1 MRVLR
6 LLISS
11 PCFLA
16 WGTVAVISAGFNASA
31 QSTIDLSFNLDVD
44 YVLAN
49 PVNFYRG
56 AGSVTPFGGAMLTGT
71 FSTSASLEIT
81 LPDGS
86 FDIASTAI
94 TASANE
100 CTIIGTI
107 TGGTGVFAHS
117 SGSVNLNY
125 SPCGP
130 DVPPV
135 GSVQLTGTG
144 SITIPSGG
152 AFVVAPS
159 ALTFSFPQGSPPSN
173 TQEILLENGTLLNVP
188 YTIATGSQSWLSVS
202 PSSGSVGA
210 LTISPAAVAVNS
222 AGLTA
227 GTYTGSV
234 IVSAVGRQ
242 FVVSVTVLVNSAP
255 EIVLSQTGLRFQA
268 VTGGSATSPQS
279 IAVINSGAGS
289 LNFAAKA
296 STLAGGNWLSV
307 SPSSGTSSASSA
319 GSVTATVNP
328 AGLQPGD
335 YYGQIQFTAS
345 GAANSP
351 QIATVVLNVVSPDNS
366 PGAFVQPSGLI
377 FVGTAGGTNPAAKN
391 LSITNPSPT
400 PLNFLGTAF
409 ATSGSTSWIKASPT
423 SGSVSATQP
432 ATVSVQ
438 PSVQGL
444 APGVYIGE
452 LVLNFIS
459 NNPAA
464 AQSSQILQIE
474 ILLIVLPAGTSSPG
488 ESAATP
494 LASGCSPTKL
504 LPVFTLLASGF
515 ATVAAWPTAIE
526 VTVVDDCGN
535 PMVSGNLVAS
545 FSNGDPPLGLAPL
558 KDGRWSATWQPVHN
572 ATQVIVTAQAEETAP
587 PLKGTAS
594 IGGALQ
600 ANAKAPA
607 VSTGGIVSAA
617 SYAPNQPLAPGS
629 FAAIFGSNL
638 SSGLSVSTQ
647 LPLNVQL
654 GGTSVLLAGEQV
666 PLLFASNQQ
675 VNVVLPYDLPVNSTQ
690 QLIVT
695 MGTAISIPQPVVI
708 ASAQP
713 AVFSQDGSGSG
724 AAIIT
729 AYQPD
734 GTPLPADSPITAG
747 DVITIYAS
755 GLGAV
760 SPPVPAGSP
769 APASPLSMTTNPVM
783 VTVGGMQA
791 QVLFAG
797 LAPMFA
803 QLYQVNFIV
812 PAGVP
817 SGNAVILLAAG
828 GQQSAP
834 VTITLQ

>member
-1 MRVLR
+1 MSLARLVV
-6 LLISS
+6 LLI
-11 PCFLA
+11 
-16 WGTVAVISAGFNASA
+16 
-31 QSTIDLSFNLDVD
+31 
-44 YVLAN
+44 
-49 PVNFYRG
+49 
-56 AGSVTPFGGAMLTGT
+56 
-71 FSTSASLEIT
+71 
-81 LPDGS
+81 
-86 FDIASTAI
+86 
-94 TASANE
+94 
-100 CTIIGTI
+100 
-107 TGGTGVFAHS
+107 
-117 SGSVNLNY
+117 
-125 SPCGP
+125 
-130 DVPPV
+130 
-135 GSVQLTGTG
+135 
-144 SITIPSGG
+144 
-152 AFVVAPS
+152 
-159 ALTFSFPQGSPPSN
+159 
-173 TQEILLENGTLLNVP
+173 
-188 YTIATGSQSWLSVS
+188 
-202 PSSGSVGA
+202 
-210 LTISPAAVAVNS
+210 
-222 AGLTA
+222 GLTA
-227 GTYTGSV
+227 GAAALRAQAPSFPCTFGGSDSTSLTLMCTQGGFIFLDYGSEFAQFESEFNGTDISITYSLQLTGGSLPTGVTLSPSAVLSGTFTTPGTFTSTFTVSLSITESGQNIFSFSAPFTYVFVVTPVSGPPASVDSSGLSFSLTQGGAAAIQSVGITSHSNQMQSFTASASTNSGGNWLKISPATGSLASFT
-234 IVSAVGRQ
+234 SA
-242 FVVSVTVLVNSAP
+242 FVSVTADPSQLQQGTYSGAVTVSIAGGQSFTIPVLASVAGTQPN
-255 EIVLSQTGLRFQA
+255 IQLSQTGLRFQA
-268 VTGGSATSPQS
+268 VTGGSVTSPQS
-279 IAVINSGAGS
+279 IAVLNSGAGS
-289 LNFAAKA
+289 LNFTAKA
-296 STLAGGNWLSV
+296 STLSGGSWLSV
-307 SPSSGTSSASSA
+307 SPSSGTSGASSA

-345 GAANSP
+345 SAANSP
-351 QIATVVLNVVSPDNS
+351 QMATVVLNVVSPDNS

-377 FVGTAGGTNPAAKN
+377 FVGTAGGTNPAAKTV
-391 LSITNPSPT
+391 SITNPSPT
-400 PLNFLGTAF
+400 LLNFLGTAF
-409 ATSGSTSWIKASPT
+409 ATGGSTSWIKASPT
-423 SGSVSATQP
+423 SGTVSATQP

-464 AQSSQILQIE
+464 AQSAQILHIE

-535 PMVSGNLVAS
+535 PMVSGSLTAS

-724 AAIIT
+724 AAIIA

-769 APASPLSMTTNPVM
+769 APASPLSMTTNPIT

-812 PAGVP
+812 PTGVP
-817 SGNAVILLAAG
+817 PGNAVLLLSAS